1 MRQNPIRRLGATFP
15 VSSPIPGDSAS
26 DHVVGQETVNPL
38 ERRITIQGNKKP
50 PPHVHTQ
57 LTGASKGLPA
67 RNINGVGG
75 VEDRDGEE
83 LSAVPPISN
92 SNYYSTA
99 FSQSPWKKPHM
110 SSQTTGDQGLT

>member
-15 VSSPIPGDSAS
+15 VSFPVPGDSAS

-50 PPHVHTQ
+50 PPPVRTQ
-57 LTGASKGLPA
+57 LTGALKGLPA

-83 LSAVPPISN
+83 LSAVPP
-92 SNYYSTA
+92 
-99 FSQSPWKKPHM
+99 
-110 SSQTTGDQGLT
+110 SQTAITIQQPSASHPGRNPT